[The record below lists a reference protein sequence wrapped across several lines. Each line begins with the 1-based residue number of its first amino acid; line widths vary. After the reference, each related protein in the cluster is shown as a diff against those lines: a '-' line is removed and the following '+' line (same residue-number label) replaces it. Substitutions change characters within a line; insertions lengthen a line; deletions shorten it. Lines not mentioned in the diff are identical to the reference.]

1 MKRMVMLGL
10 LALLALTLA
19 ACGGSPAAPATSGA
33 APEAAV
39 EPTASATVGPAAAVA
54 AAPASRL
61 DTSYEGALPQR
72 NQLLLGTLR
81 LEDGNNAIT
90 KEQAVTLLPLWQ
102 GIRATMNS
110 GAASEAETNAL
121 LAQIE
126 AVLTAEQIAAIGEL
140 KLTQTSLQEWAKS
153 QGLSV
158 GTGEGAAM
166 GGGSGQSLSPEARAT
181 RQAERGGTGPSGG
194 MAAALVEA
202 VIKLAESK

>member
-1 MKRMVMLGL
+1 MKRSVTLGNSRQLLLLPL
-10 LALLALTLA
+10 LALILA
-19 ACGGSPAAPATSGA
+19 ACGGAPAAPAA
-33 APEAAV
+33 A
-39 EPTASATVGPAAAVA
+39 SAAVA
-54 AAPASRL
+54 PAATTAAAPALVAAPASRL

-72 NQLLLGTLR
+72 NQLLLGALR
-81 LEDGNNAIT
+81 LEDGSNAIT

-140 KLTQTSLQEWAKS
+140 KLTQTSLQQWAKS

-166 GGGSGQSLSPEARAT
+166 GGGGGQSLSPEARAT
-181 RQAERGGTGPSGG
+181 RQAERGGSGSSGG
-194 MAAALVEA
+194 MAAALLDAVLKLLEA
-202 VIKLAESK
+202 K